1 MTALTVIERQPQPLA
16 RLEELALHSHL
27 IGSVPRKAVETMTAA
42 DIPALRSYLDLAK
55 RLAQPASPEA
65 LILELEKLFGPYGQA
80 KQTEYEAANVWSAWL
95 SVFGDVPLDAVQ
107 HACAAWLRRDTA
119 FAPKPGELLALI
131 GGERHW
137 GFTRMAIVRRAR
149 EVLDLLEAKEMA
161 A

>member
-16 RLEELALHSHL
+16 RLEEQALHSRL
-27 IGSVPRKAVETMTAA
+27 IGSVPRKTVETMTAA
-42 DIPALRSYLDLAK
+42 DIPALRSYLELAK
-55 RLAQPASPEA
+55 RLAQPAAPEA

-80 KQTEYEAANVWSAWL
+80 KQTEFEAANVWSAWL
-95 SVFGDVPLDAVQ
+95 SVFEDVPLDAVQ
-107 HACAAWLRRDTA
+107 YACAKWLRRDTA
-119 FAPKPGELLALI
+119 FGPKPGELLALI

-137 GFTRMAIVRRAR
+137 GYERRAIAGRAR